1 MNIVLIGYR
10 GTGKTSVG
18 KKLAEKL
25 DRRFTRTDELIIKK
39 AGMSIPKIVDNYG
52 WDVFRNIESEVVKE
66 VSKKDNWIIDTGG
79 GVVLKRINVE
89 NLKKKGMLILLKAD
103 IKTIIDRIKYDKERP
118 SLTGRKSFIEEIEE
132 VLKQRSKKYEEAA
145 DYTIDTTRLTV
156 DEVTYRITAFLTQKG
171 FRK

>member
-25 DRRFTRTDELIIKK
+25 DRRFAKTDELIIKK
-39 AGMSIPKIVDNYG
+39 ARMSIPKIVEKYG

-79 GVVLKRINVE
+79 GVVLRRINVE
-89 NLKKKGMLILLKAD
+89 DLKRNGILILLKAD
-103 IKTIIDRIKYDKERP
+103 IKTIINRIKHDKERP
-118 SLTGRKSFIEEIEE
+118 SLTGKKSFTEEVEE
-132 VLKQRSKKYEEAA
+132 VLRQRSKKYEEAA
-145 DYTIDTTRLTV
+145 DYIIDTTRITV
-156 DEVTYRITAFLTQKG
+156 DEVTYRIISFLTKKG

>member
-1 MNIVLIGYR
+1 MNIVLLGYR

-25 DRRFTRTDELIIKK
+25 DRRFTGTDELIIKK

-79 GVVLKRINVE
+79 GVVLRRINVK

-103 IKTIIDRIKYDKERP
+103 IKTIINRIKHDKERP
-118 SLTGRKSFIEEIEE
+118 SLTRMKSFIEEVEE

-145 DYTIDTTRLTV
+145 DYTIDTTILTI
-156 DEVTYRITAFLTQKG
+156 DQVTYRIIAFLTQKG

>member
-1 MNIVLIGYR
+1 MNIVLLGYR

-25 DRRFTRTDELIIKK
+25 DRRFTGTDELIIKK

-79 GVVLKRINVE
+79 GVVLRRINVK

-103 IKTIIDRIKYDKERP
+103 IKTIINRIKHDKERP
-118 SLTGRKSFIEEIEE
+118 SLSGRKSFIEEVEE

-145 DYTIDTTRLTV
+145 DYTIDTTILTI
-156 DEVTYRITAFLTQKG
+156 DQVTYRIIAFLTQKG

>member
-18 KKLAEKL
+18 KKLAGKL
-25 DRRFTRTDELIIKK
+25 DRRFTGTDELIIQN

-79 GVVLKRINVE
+79 GVVLRRINVK

-103 IKTIIDRIKYDKERP
+103 IKTIINRIKHDKERP
-118 SLTGRKSFIEEIEE
+118 SLSGRKSFIEEVEE

-145 DYTIDTTRLTV
+145 DYTIDTTILTI
-156 DEVTYRITAFLTQKG
+156 DQVTYRIIAFLTQKG

>member
-18 KKLAEKL
+18 KKLADKL
-25 DRRFTRTDELIIKK
+25 DRRFTKTDELIIKK

-66 VSKKDNWIIDTGG
+66 VSKMDNWIIDTGG
-79 GVVLKRINVE
+79 GVVLRRINVE
-89 NLKKKGMLILLKAD
+89 NLKRKGLLILLKAD
-103 IKTIIDRIKYDKERP
+103 IKTIINRIKHDRERP
-118 SLTGRKSFIEEIEE
+118 SLTGRKSFIEEVEE
-132 VLKQRSKKYEEAA
+132 VLKQRNKKYEEAA

-156 DEVTYRITAFLTQKG
+156 DEVTYRIIAFLTQKG

>member
-1 MNIVLIGYR
+1 MNIVLLGYR

-25 DRRFTRTDELIIKK
+25 DRRFTGTDELIIKK

-79 GVVLKRINVE
+79 GVVLRRINVK

-103 IKTIIDRIKYDKERP
+103 IKTIINRIKHDKERP
-118 SLTGRKSFIEEIEE
+118 SLSGRKSFIEEVEE

-145 DYTIDTTRLTV
+145 DYTIDTTMLTI
-156 DEVTYRITAFLTQKG
+156 DQVTYRIIAFLTQKG

>member
-25 DRRFTRTDELIIKK
+25 DRRFTGTDELIIQK

-79 GVVLKRINVE
+79 GVVLRRINVK

-103 IKTIIDRIKYDKERP
+103 IKTIINRIKHDKERP
-118 SLTGRKSFIEEIEE
+118 SLSGRKSFIEEVEE

-145 DYTIDTTRLTV
+145 DYTIDTTILTI
-156 DEVTYRITAFLTQKG
+156 DQVTYRIIAFLTQKG